1 MRVDEIDRKIL
12 AELQQDGR
20 LTVTELAD
28 RVRLTPAPCHRRLR
42 ELERTGI
49 ITGYR
54 AVLDPAAVGLG
65 FEALVSVT
73 MDREDAG
80 TVAAFEAALVAVPEI
95 RHAERL
101 FGDPD
106 YLLRVVA
113 TDLNGYATLRDTK
126 LATLPGVHRITSTIV
141 MKRIV
146 DNRPLP
152 LPAPHSRQPRGLLPW
167 LLGPDGDHL
176 LDRLPGDAQFPG
188 EVGLRESLGE
198 QRLHDPAPLP
208 GQFHR
213 PPHRRDGRRPHFL
226 QPRDHL
232 LVLGR
237 LNLFA
242 HVPIMTTPGCQCQ
255 PGVVAGRSREGAHV
269 VRFWLCPSPLARS
282 AICATRN
289 CPRSG

>member
-1 MRVDEIDRKIL
+1 MRVDEIDRMIL

-42 ELERTGI
+42 ELERNGV

-80 TVAAFEAALVAVPEI
+80 TIEAFEAALVAIPEV

-113 TDLNGYATLRDTK
+113 TDLNDYVALRDRK

-152 LPAPHSRQPRGLLPW
+152 LPPTRSRQLRPSSSLPT
-167 LLGPDGDHL
+167 
-176 LDRLPGDAQFPG
+176 
-188 EVGLRESLGE
+188 S
-198 QRLHDPAPLP
+198 
-208 GQFHR
+208 
-213 PPHRRDGRRPHFL
+213 
-226 QPRDHL
+226 
-232 LVLGR
+232 
-237 LNLFA
+237 
-242 HVPIMTTPGCQCQ
+242 
-255 PGVVAGRSREGAHV
+255 
-269 VRFWLCPSPLARS
+269 
-282 AICATRN
+282 
-289 CPRSG
+289 